1 MEFVQKTDS
10 MIVFEARRLHNS
22 TQNFHLKC
30 AIKFTQA
37 IVLHNFTF
45 FSDKIAHLVHK
56 FTQWVWKVCSKL
68 AKWHI
73 LYAKITKPGE
83 FTLNWHIRQISPL
96 RTQLIRFE
104 AIWLYGYF
112 DCNFFLFGSF
122 DRPGCPMSTQKS
134 GWEGH
139 LQFLSHATGILLFEP
154 TIGRCISYLVTAL
167 EALW

>member
-1 MEFVQKTDS
+1 MEFVKKKWFDDS
-10 MIVFEARRLHNS
+10 FWGQ
-22 TQNFHLKC
+22 T
-30 AIKFTQA
+30 FTQLNSKFSLKMCNK
-37 IVLHNFTF
+37 VYPGYCFTQF
-45 FSDKIAHLVHK
+45 YIFSDKIAHLVHK

-112 DCNFFLFGSF
+112 DCNFFIFGSF